1 MPVKLLPIK
10 ADLSFLFAIKLQ
22 NQKRKKK
29 NKIKKAGSIFMV
41 QGFRARMALLAHCPH
56 SSRDLDKG
64 VGSLEVICSKA
75 IYMCSDVLS
84 GVDRITEEP

>member
-1 MPVKLLPIK
+1 
-10 ADLSFLFAIKLQ
+10 
-22 NQKRKKK
+22 
-29 NKIKKAGSIFMV
+29 MV